1 MADYEALEIP
11 PHCPRC
17 SAPVRPAVVLFGE
30 MLPRNAVD
38 RLEDE
43 LRRGYDAVFSI
54 GTTSVF
60 PYIAAPVLMAR
71 AWGAATVEVNPG
83 DTEVSNVVDVRL
95 RCGAAAA
102 MAAVLA
108 ALQGARIR

>member
-1 MADYEALEIP
+1 MA
-11 PHCPRC
+11 
-17 SAPVRPAVVLFGE
+17 
-30 MLPRNAVD
+30 

-43 LRRGYDAVFSI
+43 LRRGFDAVFSI

-71 AWGAATVEVNPG
+71 SWGAGTVEVNPG
-83 DTEVSNVVDVRL
+83 DTEVSDAVDVRL

-102 MAAVLA
+102 MEAILA
-108 ALQGARIR
+108 ALRCARTSARLPQSRQRDGRNE